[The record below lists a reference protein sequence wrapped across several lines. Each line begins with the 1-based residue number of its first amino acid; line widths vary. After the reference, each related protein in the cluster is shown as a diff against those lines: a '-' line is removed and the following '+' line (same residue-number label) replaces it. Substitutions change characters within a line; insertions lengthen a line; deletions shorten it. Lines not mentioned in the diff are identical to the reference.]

1 MFLWNPETKQVLG
14 AQSFVR
20 YSKFKCFQQPEPFC
34 QKNDIYRVNMNG
46 IHFYVK
52 PVFTLLIINKFH
64 NCIFIDGTSFALVA
78 IKCTNLTTL
87 KYSFSRYWYLWDR
100 SRHLL
105 DKEIKVNFTLYLI
118 EWKEH
123 VAWRNRSFWF
133 SRWIII
139 SYYTMV
145 AIWGQHI
152 STDLIMCDV

>member
-1 MFLWNPETKQVLG
+1 MHARRERGSPNLYQAKYERSPYQSWANQMFYNSIHTKSVADKWFSNL
-14 AQSFVR
+14 VI
-20 YSKFKCFQQPEPFC
+20 YIQP
-34 QKNDIYRVNMNG
+34 Q
-46 IHFYVK
+46 
-52 PVFTLLIINKFH
+52 LLLNY
-64 NCIFIDGTSFALVA
+64 FA
-78 IKCTNLTTL
+78 
-87 KYSFSRYWYLWDR
+87 RYWYLWDR